1 MAHFNANDF
10 NYVKSFIENNYSE
23 KLNNKYTLFSN
34 NYENNTTPL
43 EIIDSDGYK
52 FSSNFGSVLCGYKMN
67 AHPRKI
73 YKNNKYTIFNMRH
86 YIESNN
92 INCELLSNEYIG
104 AKNHLIF
111 KCTCGNEFATTWN
124 EFKVGKQQCN
134 SCGRL
139 VTSKLFKLDESEVA
153 EYFANYDCKLLSSY
167 KGMKDIPYA
176 LA

>member
-1 MAHFNANDF
+1 M
-10 NYVKSFIENNYSE
+10 
-23 KLNNKYTLFSN
+23 LFRS
-34 NYENNTTPL
+34 
-43 EIIDSDGYK
+43 
-52 FSSNFGSVLCGYKMN
+52 
-67 AHPRKI
+67 
-73 YKNNKYTIFNMRH
+73 TIFNMRH

-167 KGMKDIPYA
+167 KGSHELLDVKCSCGNVFSTSFSGFKSRKHKCCDVCCNMENGYLNRLKQKNYNETLLFQKKNLKKSPIKFHPKKNHGFIDSP
-176 LA
+176 